1 MSARLPV
8 RVRQL
13 PERVRMAAAIEAL
26 PETDRLVL
34 TLCLLEGLSPLEA
47 SGALQTSVA
56 DIEQRL
62 SAAMESLTLEMS
74 VRSTLRRAA

>member
-34 TLCLLEGLSPLEA
+34 TLCLLEGLSSLEA

>member
-1 MSARLPV
+1 MSARLPA

-34 TLCLLEGLSPLEA
+34 TLCLLEGLTLLEA
-47 SGALQTSVA
+47 AGTLQLTVR
-56 DIEQRL
+56 ETERRMTT
-62 SAAMESLTLEMS
+62 AMEALTLEMG
-74 VRSTLRRAA
+74 VRTTLRRAA